1 MTTFDEATL
10 IDDWAAAWSSSDADK
25 VVALF
30 TDDCVYE
37 DVTMG
42 IVNRGK
48 EELKSFAKTFSG
60 AFSDMKFELQT
71 RFVSGTL
78 GSAEWTASG
87 THTGD
92 APGLPATNKYVSLR
106 GARVFE
112 LQGDKIRRCSDYWD
126 MVTLLKQTGLMPS
139 G

>member
-1 MTTFDEATL
+1 MTTSEAAV
-10 IDDWAAAWSSSDADK
+10 IENWAAAWSSSDADK

-48 EELKSFAKTFSG
+48 QELKSFAKTFSG

-71 RFVSGTL
+71 RFVSGTV

-106 GARVFE
+106 GASVFE
-112 LQGDKIRRCSDYWD
+112 LQGNKIKRCSDYWD
-126 MVTLLKQTGLMPS
+126 RVTFLKQLGFMPS
-139 G
+139 Q